1 MKTITIEGQIRTDF
15 GKTATRQL
23 RSEEKVPGV
32 IYGGAKEINFSA
44 PVISFKS
51 IIYTPDFMLAEI
63 KINGGSYK
71 CVLKDMQFDKVSDK
85 LIHVDFLELVGNKR
99 VTVSIPIK
107 FTGIPA
113 GVKEGGK
120 LAVKMKALKVK
131 ALPEHLTEH
140 IEVDLTELKL
150 NENIRVQDVKA
161 ENMEILNSPRI
172 PIASVA
178 MTRQLKQDEAAPAKV
193 ETPADAKPAA
203 DVKGKPTAE
212 TKGKPSTETKGKP
225 STETKG
231 KPSTETK
238 GKASTE
244 AKAEVAPAKK

>member
-1 MKTITIEGQIRTDF
+1 MKTITIEGQIRTEF

-44 PVISFKS
+44 PATAFKS
-51 IIYTPDFMLAEI
+51 IVYTPDFMLAEV
-63 KINGGSYK
+63 KVDGASYK

-85 LIHVDFLELVGNKR
+85 LIHVDFLELVGDKK

-107 FTGIPA
+107 FTGVPE

-131 ALPEHLTEH
+131 TIPEYLLEH
-140 IEVDLTELKL
+140 IDVDLTNLKL

-161 ENMEILNSPRI
+161 KNMEILNSPRI

-178 MTRQLKQDEAAPAKV
+178 MTRQLKQEEATVAKVAPAA
-193 ETPADAKPAA
+193 EAKPAP
-203 DVKGKPTAE
+203 D
-212 TKGKPSTETKGKP
+212 
-225 STETKG
+225 
-231 KPSTETK
+231 
-238 GKASTE
+238 
-244 AKAEVAPAKK
+244 AKAAAPEKNKK